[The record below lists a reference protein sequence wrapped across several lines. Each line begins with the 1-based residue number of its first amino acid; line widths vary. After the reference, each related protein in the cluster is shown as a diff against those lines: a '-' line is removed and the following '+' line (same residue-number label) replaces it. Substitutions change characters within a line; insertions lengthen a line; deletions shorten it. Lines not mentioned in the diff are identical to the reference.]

1 MYSSMGL
8 KVLVI
13 DDEKDICSLLDSF
26 LTKNGYAVKTA
37 STLHDGMELM
47 KELRPDII
55 FLDNNLPDGLGWDQV
70 DFIQQ
75 ALPAC
80 KINLISAYKFVPE
93 SIRNKPAV
101 GLIEKPIS
109 FTTLKNYL

>member
-37 STLHDGMELM
+37 STLHDGMELL

-80 KINLISAYKFVPE
+80 KINLISAYKLVPE

-109 FTTLKNYL
+109 FATLKNYL